1 MKLEKY
7 GNICA
12 VFTAKGRKS
21 FGGDFGFLRAQA
33 AKWVA
38 RRHQSAQ
45 LIAFAPGRVTGHSQE
60 IIEGGS
66 W

>member
-1 MKLEKY
+1 MC
-7 GNICA
+7 G
-12 VFTAKGRKS
+12 FTAKGQIS
-21 FGGDFGFLRAQA
+21 FEGDFGFLRAQA

-38 RRHQSAQ
+38 RRHRSAQ
-45 LIAFAPGRVTGHSQE
+45 LIAFAPGRVTGRSQE

>member
-1 MKLEKY
+1 M
-7 GNICA
+7 
-12 VFTAKGRKS
+12 S

-33 AKWVA
+33 AKWEV
-38 RRHQSAQ
+38 RRHGSAQ
-45 LIAFAPGRVTGHSQE
+45 VIAFAPGRVTGHSQE